1 MSDPSKLRGAPD
13 ERADDPFVK
22 KSSRAEARAVLAE
35 PVESFDIAEVSA
47 MSPQLKKVL
56 ALCVYAVKSLA
67 EQAESI
73 IALEHRA
80 VMSIH
85 GKSVPGTVR
94 IIGTMFDKSGAPR
107 KIILGFY
114 SDPGH
119 ITMQDAKFGSGGT
132 TDAPWLSLCFE
143 SRSPVKVTAN
153 TLGTAVILEGMSSVL
168 PFKELTDTDDMGHE
182 LNFLGNQLLNS
193 SSAFENKAGVTEA
206 NGDPEFIPVTG
217 LSGEAMIPLGDGLSD
232 CSVHVDFE
240 SFNPDDKKAR
250 VCTIGVRSK
259 DQSHWLTIS
268 YSSVRDAVVVGGS
281 DLSSKQIKAII
292 NAVAE
297 FVGISLDRA
306 RTVPVRRMTAFGT
319 TEATA
324 SELEAMK
331 LGLSVKAIKA
341 LMDTYVASFAS
352 RGVGTSISKRVVT
365 KRGEYAVVVA
375 PHQYQSTR
383 PNVGFGGVTTTYTV
397 GVLFQFAPVADPNKL
412 ASVFI
417 PNDAFNSGTVRFSGR
432 VVNVALFNEIFLE
445 SLKIS

>member
-1 MSDPSKLRGAPD
+1 MSDLSKMRGAPG
-13 ERADDPFVK
+13 EVLEGATAKAAP
-22 KSSRAEARAVLAE
+22 RAEVRAVLVE
-35 PVESFDIAEVSA
+35 PVQSFDIAELSN

-56 ALCVYAVKSLA
+56 GMCIYAVKSVA
-67 EQAESI
+67 EHDEAI
-73 IALEHRA
+73 VALEHRA
-80 VMSIH
+80 VMQIH

-94 IIGTMFDKSGAPR
+94 IIGTMLDKSGAPL

-114 SDPGH
+114 SDRGH
-119 ITMQDAKFGSGGT
+119 ITMQDANYGSGGT

-143 SRSPVKVTAN
+143 SQSPVKVKAN
-153 TLGTAVILEGMSSVL
+153 TLGSVILEGMSSVL
-168 PFKELTDTDDMGHE
+168 PFKELTDADDVGHE

-193 SSAFENKAGVTEA
+193 SSAFENQAGVAEA
-206 NGDPEFIPVTG
+206 NGDPDFIPVAG
-217 LSGEAMIPLGDGLSD
+217 LSGDAMILLGDGLSD

-240 SFNPDDKKAR
+240 SFNPHDKKAR

-268 YSSVRDAVVVGGS
+268 YSSVRDAVFVGGS
-281 DLSSKQIKAII
+281 DLSSKQIKAIVS
-292 NAVAE
+292 AVAE
-297 FVGISLDRA
+297 FAGISLDRA
-306 RTVPVRRMTAFGT
+306 RAVPIRRMTAFGT

-324 SELEAMK
+324 SELDAMK

-341 LMDTYVASFAS
+341 LMDAYEASFAS
-352 RGVGTSISKRVVT
+352 RGVGAVISKRVVT
-365 KRGEYAVVVA
+365 KGGQYDVVVA

-383 PNVGFGGVTTTYTV
+383 PNVGFGGVSTTYTV

-417 PNDAFNSGTVRFSGR
+417 PNDALNSGTVRFSGR